1 LSADVV
7 ESDVTMP
14 IRKPWIQPTKD
25 SIRAIPAVV
34 GVYEIADADGNLL
47 YIGQAGGREPFGLR
61 TRIALHFGG
70 ADPNAVLRERAA
82 QFRWEANQQYTTKR
96 LEMLMQFQRDEGVEW
111 PPAHSAGDWRDTPQ
125 LGRLRRSESIRR
137 SSG

>member
-1 LSADVV
+1 
-7 ESDVTMP
+7 MP
-14 IRKPWIQPTKD
+14 IRKPWILPSAE

-34 GVYEIADADGNLL
+34 GVYEIADSEGNLL

-70 ADPNAVLRERAA
+70 DDPNPVLRERAA

-96 LEMLMQFQRDEGVEW
+96 LEMLMQFQRDERAV
-111 PPAHSAGDWRDTPQ
+111 S
-125 LGRLRRSESIRR
+125 GRRRIRR
-137 SSG
+137 ATGAIRRRLVGCVGLSPLSDRAVEGGI

>member
-1 LSADVV
+1 
-7 ESDVTMP
+7 MP
-14 IRKPWIQPTKD
+14 IRKPWIQPTED

-34 GVYEIADADGNLL
+34 GVYEIADAEGNLL

-70 ADPNAVLRERAA
+70 DDPNAVLRERAA
-82 QFRWEANQQYTTKR
+82 QFRWEANQQYTTRR
-96 LEMLMQFQRDEGVEW
+96 LEMLMQFQRDHAADAGTDW
-111 PPAHSAGDWRDTPQ
+111 PPAHAAGDWRDTPQ
-125 LGRLRRSESIRR
+125 LGRLRRSQSIRQ

>member
-1 LSADVV
+1 
-7 ESDVTMP
+7 MP
-14 IRKPWIQPTKD
+14 IRKPWVRPTSE

-34 GVYEIADADGNLL
+34 GVYEIADAEGNLL

-61 TRIALHFGG
+61 TRIALHFGFDAG
-70 ADPNAVLRERAA
+70 GDDPNPVLRERAA

-96 LEMLMQFQRDEGVEW
+96 LEMLMQFQRDEAVEW
-111 PPAHSAGDWRDTPQ
+111 PPAHPAGDWRDTPE
-125 LGRLRRSESIRR
+125 LGRLRRSRPIEP

>member
-1 LSADVV
+1 
-7 ESDVTMP
+7 MP
-14 IRKPWIQPTKD
+14 IRKPWTQPTAE

-34 GVYEIADADGNLL
+34 GVYEIADSEGRLL

-61 TRIALHFGG
+61 TRIALHFGFDAG
-70 ADPNAVLRERAA
+70 GDDPNPVIREQGA

-96 LEMLMQFQRDEGVEW
+96 LEMLMQYQRDEGVEW

-125 LGRLRRSESIRR
+125 LGRLRRSQPVR
-137 SSG
+137 G

>member
-1 LSADVV
+1 
-7 ESDVTMP
+7 MP
-14 IRKPWIQPTKD
+14 IRKPWIDPSAE

-34 GVYEIADADGNLL
+34 GVYEIADAAGNLL

-61 TRIALHFGG
+61 SRIAQHFGLDPAG
-70 ADPNAVLRERAA
+70 EDPNPVLREQAA

-96 LEMLMQFQRDEGVEW
+96 LEMLMQYQRDEGAEW
-111 PPAHSAGDWRDTPQ
+111 PPAHPAGDWRDTPQ
-125 LGRLRRSESIRR
+125 LGRLRRSQPIQP

>member
-1 LSADVV
+1 
-7 ESDVTMP
+7 MP
-14 IRKPWIQPTKD
+14 IRKPWIQPTAE

-34 GVYEIADADGNLL
+34 GVYEIADAEGNLL

-61 TRIALHFGG
+61 TRIALHFGFDPG
-70 ADPNAVLRERAA
+70 GDDPNAVLRERAA

-96 LEMLMQFQRDEGVEW
+96 LEMLMQFQRDHSDDGGTEW
-111 PPAHSAGDWRDTPQ
+111 PPAHPAGDWRDTPQ
-125 LGRLRRSESIRR
+125 LGRLRRSRPVAR